1 MTNESLKGW
10 KEIARFLQTSVR
22 NAHRWEQD
30 VGMPVRRVA
39 GRRRDIVFADPEEL
53 LRWQR
58 GRVDADRTPEERA
71 EPAAASTAETG
82 AVVVIGGTA
91 RGRRSVRGWG
101 LAAAAIV
108 VLSVPSLIVW
118 TGWLQPEA
126 TAATVK
132 KRAAT
137 KPAIPPVAAEPRS
150 NAVSLMR
157 VVIGG
162 GEDARPLV
170 VGIFDG
176 GMASIGAEHG
186 PSFGLL
192 GRRHGD
198 AFTVFVVLLDAAR
211 SQKGGTARQ
220 VGTLHL
226 RRNQPISW
234 AHEGLQMRVEWVESR
249 AASPAAPESSPT
261 RSTECTITCNRL
273 VVTAATV
280 ETSCG
285 KCCEPTACTPTR

>member
-39 GRRRDIVFADPEEL
+39 GRRRDLVFADPEEL

-58 GRVDADRTPEERA
+58 GRVDADRTPEDPA
-71 EPAAASTAETG
+71 ESVAANMAQAG
-82 AVVVIGGTA
+82 AVVAAGGAA
-91 RGRRSVRGWG
+91 RGGPSVRRWG
-101 LAAAAIV
+101 LATAAMV
-108 VLSVPSLIVW
+108 VLSVVGLFVW
-118 TGWLQPEA
+118 TRWFQPEA
-126 TAATVK
+126 TAAPV

-137 KPAIPPVAAEPRS
+137 KPAVPPVAAEPLS

-162 GEDARPLV
+162 DDGRPLL

-198 AFTVFVVLLDAAR
+198 EFTVFIVLLDAAR

-226 RRNQPISW
+226 RPNQPVSW
-234 AHEGLQMRVEWVESR
+234 AHEGLQMRVEWIGSR
-249 AASPAAPESSPT
+249 APSPAAPESSPS
-261 RSTECTITCNRL
+261 RATECTITCNRL

-285 KCCEPTACTPTR
+285 KCCEPTACSPTR

>member
-10 KEIARFLQTSVR
+10 KEIAGFLQTSVR

-30 VGMPVRRVA
+30 FGMPVRRVT
-39 GRRRDIVFADPEEL
+39 GRRGDLVFADPEEL
-53 LRWQR
+53 LRWQC
-58 GRVDADRTPEERA
+58 GRVDADRAPEDRA
-71 EPAAASTAETG
+71 EPVAASTAETG
-82 AVVVIGGTA
+82 AGVVGGRIA
-91 RGRRSVRGWG
+91 GGLSRGRRWR
-101 LAAAAIV
+101 LAAVAMVA
-108 VLSVPSLIVW
+108 LSVASLFVW
-118 TGWLQPEA
+118 TRWSQPDA
-126 TAATVK
+126 TAATV

-137 KPAIPPVAAEPRS
+137 KPAVPPVAAEPLS

-162 GEDARPLV
+162 EDAQPLL

-198 AFTVFVVLLDAAR
+198 EFTVFVVLLDAAR

-226 RRNQPISW
+226 RRNQPVSW
-234 AHEGLQMRVEWVESR
+234 AHEGLQMRVEWIGIRVPSV
-249 AASPAAPESSPT
+249 AAPESSPSRT
-261 RSTECTITCNRL
+261 KECTITCNRV

-285 KCCEPTACTPTR
+285 KCCDPTACSPTR